1 MLKTMLCSCKF
12 TEVGYDKEYLCELN
26 VTSAI
31 TSLVNTESMY
41 DSHSCLCAV
50 CEEEESPFSV
60 YCIEVTDDEGVHD
73 IICCYYCA
81 KKLFGD
87 ILDEIES
94 QYRQEEVIQEEPVI
108 IEEEPT
114 VEEEP
119 QVLDSEEQEEI
130 KRTIKESIMHFGY
143 SFVKNIDDLI
153 AMDNYS
159 YTNSLLTSIKNH
171 ALKLERNSALYNKLL
186 DSFKTI
192 KEKKES
198 TKEDKEKEN
207 KLANLLKSI
216 VKGACEI
223 CKQILIATGKS
234 ATSVCVLLS
243 KIVAYTTTETLGT
256 VKAIGGHYHDAF
268 NKTMLGRKVKER
280 KVQRQ
285 KDFDALEDMMNG
297 LSI

>member
-81 KKLFGD
+81 RKLFGD
-87 ILDEIES
+87 ILEEIES
-94 QYRQEEVIQEEPVI
+94 QYRQEEPVAI
-108 IEEEPT
+108 
-114 VEEEP
+114 EEEP

-143 SFVKNIDDLI
+143 SFVKSIDDLI
-153 AMDNYS
+153 LMDNYS
-159 YTNSLLTSIKNH
+159 YTNSLLTSLKNH

-192 KEKKES
+192 KEKKEQ

-223 CKQILIATGKS
+223 CKQLLIATGKS

-243 KIVAYTTTETLGT
+243 KIVAYSTTETLGT
-256 VKAIGGHYHDAF
+256 VKAIGKHYHDAF
-268 NKTMLGRKVKER
+268 NKTVFGRTIKER
-280 KVQRQ
+280 KAQRQ
-285 KDFDALEDMMNG
+285 KDFEGLENMMND
-297 LSI
+297 LSL